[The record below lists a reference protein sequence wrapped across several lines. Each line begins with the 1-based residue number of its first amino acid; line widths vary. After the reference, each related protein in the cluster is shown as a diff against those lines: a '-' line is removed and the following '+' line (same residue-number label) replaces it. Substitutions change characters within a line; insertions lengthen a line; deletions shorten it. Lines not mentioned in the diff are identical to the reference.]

1 MKRNYLRA
9 TAITLI
15 ALPEPFTTPIGV
27 ALLIAS
33 YLLPKRH
40 KDNLRNLEL
49 IIKRYKSYT
58 GRSRFDS
65 VDNKNELVVFH
76 QLNRDLLYLREN
88 IVNDAVATKNSNFR
102 ASLGV
107 QTRYM
112 TTRSRYNHLND
123 NRRVSNNVIHHV
135 LRTSL
140 PLFEVEP
147 MKSDKV
153 VHHVLR
159 TASHP
164 LLNTVCYS
172 SLRPI
177 RPIDRSERI
186 IHHSL
191 NRF

>member
-27 ALLIAS
+27 ALLVAS
-33 YLLPKRH
+33 FLLPKKH

-49 IIKRYKSYT
+49 IVKRYRSYT
-58 GRSRFDS
+58 GKNRFNN
-65 VDNKNELVVFH
+65 VIGKNEVVVFH
-76 QLNRDLLYLREN
+76 RLNRDLLNFREN
-88 IVNDAVATKNSNFR
+88 IINDAAASRNCNFR
-102 ASLGV
+102 MSSGV
-107 QTRYM
+107 QTRYVKN
-112 TTRSRYNHLND
+112 RLRYSHLID
-123 NRRVSNNVIHHV
+123 NGRVSNNVIHHV

-147 MKSDKV
+147 IKSGKV
-153 VHHVLR
+153 VHHVSR
-159 TASHP
+159 TISQP
-164 LLNTVCYS
+164 LSNTSYYS